1 MNVKII
7 SCAVT
12 DYDGIIYSLPAPAR
26 HHHILNTHGG
36 LAGCAQG
43 FLTSE
48 GKFVARDEAWRIA
61 EAAKQIVRRGFGRD
75 GEWLFSENL
84 W

>member
-7 SCAVT
+7 SCAVI

-26 HHHILNTHGG
+26 HHHILNTHGC
-36 LAGCAQG
+36 LAGCTQG

-48 GKFVARDEAWRIA
+48 GRFAARDEDWKIA
-61 EAAKQIVRRGFGRD
+61 EAAGQIIRRCGGD
-75 GEWLFSENL
+75 GDRLFSENL

>member
-1 MNVKII
+1 MTVKII
-7 SCAVT
+7 SCAVC

-26 HHHILNTHGG
+26 HPHILNTHGG
-36 LAGCAQG
+36 LADCTQG

-48 GKFVARDEAWRIA
+48 GRFVARDEAWKIA
-61 EAAKQIVRRGFGRD
+61 EAAGQIVARCGGD
-75 GEWLFSENL
+75 GDWLFSENL